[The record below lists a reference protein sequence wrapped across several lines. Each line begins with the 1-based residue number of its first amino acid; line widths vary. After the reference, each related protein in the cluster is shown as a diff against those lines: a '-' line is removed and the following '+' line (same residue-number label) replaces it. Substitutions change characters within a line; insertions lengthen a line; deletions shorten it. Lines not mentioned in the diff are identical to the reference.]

1 MQLSREQKYVTL
13 FLSRTF
19 CSSSS
24 TAGRAA
30 LYADFT
36 RAAAAEAEE
45 KPTRFSAAVHW
56 ITLNSSHISEMI
68 TIAGMSY
75 SQICAGSSSGL
86 EVGSRYKA
94 ETPPLQREISIR
106 SYFLIPND
114 TLGRDNWKLREE
126 ISSAG
131 CCSKQ
136 STLSTLLAGV
146 LSRAHYPLCWPAVS
160 ELCQSL
166 LLLQTHPCSTPRC

>member
-1 MQLSREQKYVTL
+1 MGQLRSSCCFQPPLSNHCSWGGGINSLGCINFRPDFQNLHLTNESQKVVQLSREQKYVTL

-36 RAAAAEAEE
+36 RAAAAAAEAEE

-94 ETPPLQREISIR
+94 ETPPLQREISIF
-106 SYFLIPND
+106 SYFLND
-114 TLGRDNWKLREE
+114 TLGRDN
-126 ISSAG
+126 
-131 CCSKQ
+131 
-136 STLSTLLAGV
+136 
-146 LSRAHYPLCWPAVS
+146 
-160 ELCQSL
+160 
-166 LLLQTHPCSTPRC
+166 

>member
-1 MQLSREQKYVTL
+1 MSIGAIEVQLLLPAAAFKSLQLGGGINLLGCINFRPDFQNLHLTNESQKVVQLSREQKYVTL

-19 CSSSS
+19 CSS

-45 KPTRFSAAVHW
+45 KRTRFSAAVHW

-94 ETPPLQREISIR
+94 ETPPLQREISIL

-114 TLGRDNWKLREE
+114 TLGRDN
-126 ISSAG
+126 
-131 CCSKQ
+131 
-136 STLSTLLAGV
+136 
-146 LSRAHYPLCWPAVS
+146 
-160 ELCQSL
+160 
-166 LLLQTHPCSTPRC
+166 

>member
-1 MQLSREQKYVTL
+1 MSIGAIEVQLLLPAAAFKSLQLGGGINLLGCINFRPDFQNLHLTNVSQKVVQLSREQKYVTL

-45 KPTRFSAAVHW
+45 KRTRFSAAVHW

-94 ETPPLQREISIR
+94 ETPPLQREISIL

-114 TLGRDNWKLREE
+114 TLGRDN
-126 ISSAG
+126 
-131 CCSKQ
+131 
-136 STLSTLLAGV
+136 
-146 LSRAHYPLCWPAVS
+146 
-160 ELCQSL
+160 
-166 LLLQTHPCSTPRC
+166 